1 MRIVGVASYGL
12 YMNEIIKETETF
24 IECSFSLQ
32 TNYNIK

>member
-24 IECSFSLQ
+24 IECSFLS
-32 TNYNIK
+32 TK